1 MSERKTISASKGL
14 FHKDFPFVI
23 PSIYRKVVDEYLVE
37 LNLLS
42 NQSSF
47 KIDGIFSYGLIKSFD
62 IFTKG
67 YDPNNHKA
75 KILQSLCK
83 SCDIEYSVLDQ
94 YSKVIL
100 DITEKSLLDD
110 IINELNINDNK
121 TINGININDL
131 IHKENYYSRLHSIG
145 VYELV
150 EIKEKSNKDQEEKEK
165 EAIKILTA
173 LGFCENRVVK
183 DIALYKSNIKRI
195 EEAMELI
202 KVTSEETKRKQTTKQ
217 V

>member
-83 SCDIEYSVLDQ
+83 SCDIEYSFLDQ

-100 DITEKSLLDD
+100 SLTENSSLHETINKLNSNENKS
-110 IINELNINDNK
+110 
-121 TINGININDL
+121 INGIQINDL

-150 EIKEKSNKDQEEKEK
+150 EIKEKSYKDQEEKEK

-202 KVTSEETKRKQTTKQ
+202 RVTSEETKRKQTTKQ
-217 V
+217 L